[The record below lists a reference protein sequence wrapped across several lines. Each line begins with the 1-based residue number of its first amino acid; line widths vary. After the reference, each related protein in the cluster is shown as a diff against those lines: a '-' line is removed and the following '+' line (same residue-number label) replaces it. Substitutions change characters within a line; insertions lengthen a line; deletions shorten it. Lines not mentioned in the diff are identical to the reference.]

1 MGVVNVKVN
10 YIRAFGFENL
20 KEWMDD
26 PNNEYIGRRGVI
38 FVDRKRFPKA
48 SSKWA
53 NPYKLLNQERL
64 ETKLWKSMRII
75 SETK

>member
-20 KEWMDD
+20 EEWMQD

-38 FVDRKRFPKA
+38 FVDRKRFPRLPQ
-48 SSKWA
+48 SGLIHTS
-53 NPYKLLNQERL
+53 LNQERL
-64 ETKLWKSMRII
+64 ETKLWRSMRII
-75 SETK
+75 SVTK